1 MKTKLTAVL
10 RREEGDYVALHPE
23 LDIASQGSTREEAL
37 LNLQEAVELFL
48 ECASSHEI
56 AGRLSGET
64 WITQFEAEYAQA

>member
-10 RREEGDYVALHPE
+10 RREEYDYMALNPE

-37 LNLQEAVELFL
+37 LNLQETVELFL
-48 ECASSHEI
+48 ECASPNEI
-56 AGRLSGET
+56 SGRLSGET

>member
-10 RREEGDYVALHPE
+10 RREEGDYVALNPE

-37 LNLQEAVELFL
+37 SNLQEAVELFL
-48 ECASSHEI
+48 ECASSNEI

>member
-10 RREEGDYVALHPE
+10 RREEGDYVALNPE

-48 ECASSHEI
+48 ECASPNEI

>member
-10 RREEGDYVALHPE
+10 RREEGDYVALNPE

-48 ECASSHEI
+48 ECASV
-56 AGRLSGET
+56 
-64 WITQFEAEYAQA
+64 

>member
-10 RREEGDYVALHPE
+10 RREEGDYVALNPE
-23 LDIASQGSTREEAL
+23 LDIASQGSTRDEAL

-48 ECASSHEI
+48 ECASSNEI
-56 AGRLSGET
+56 AERLSGET

>member
-10 RREEGDYVALHPE
+10 RREEGDYVALNPE

-48 ECASSHEI
+48 EYASSQEI
-56 AGRLSGET
+56 AGRLSEET